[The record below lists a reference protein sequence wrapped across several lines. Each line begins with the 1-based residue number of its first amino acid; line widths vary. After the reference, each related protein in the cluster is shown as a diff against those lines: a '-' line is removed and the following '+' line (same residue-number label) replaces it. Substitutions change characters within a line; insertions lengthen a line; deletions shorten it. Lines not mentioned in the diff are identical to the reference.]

1 MFFNYDELLDEPP
14 DEPELEDPLELPE
27 QFLEPFSEPLLEP
40 VVIIIERPL
49 QPHQPPLIS
58 CNSSSSKLS
67 IRPKLAYKLWFSTV
81 FNAPN
86 INFSFL

>member
-14 DEPELEDPLELPE
+14 DEPELEEPLELPA
-27 QFLEPFSEPLLEP
+27 QFLVPFPEL
-40 VVIIIERPL
+40 VVIVIERPL

>member
-14 DEPELEDPLELPE
+14 DEPELEEPLELPA
-27 QFLEPFSEPLLEP
+27 QFLVPFPEL
-40 VVIIIERPL
+40 VVIDIERPL